1 MNLNDPYLRYYR
13 VQEQSGGGGTM
24 STVFRGARFQRGH
37 GIGSFLAGLARTVM
51 PLLKSGAT
59 ALGKEAL
66 NSGVGFLGDIA
77 AGTADPRRAADA
89 RLKQFTGG
97 LKRRADTKLERVLH
111 GGGGYKRQ
119 RITQVTPQSLAKL
132 LRVRTSTKKKKTTKK
147 RRNVKRQQNKRKGTA
162 AAAAAKRKR
171 KAASKKRKGRKTVKR
186 RVSQDIFST

>member
-13 VQEQSGGGGTM
+13 MQEQSGGGDM
-24 STVFRGARFQRGH
+24 VFRGAKFQRGH

-66 NSGVGFLGDIA
+66 SSGVGFLGDIA
-77 AGTADPRRAADA
+77 AGTADPRRAADM

-132 LRVRTSTKKKKTTKK
+132 LRVRTSTKKKTTKK
-147 RRNVKRQQNKRKGTA
+147 IRNVKRQQNKRKGTA
-162 AAAAAKRKR
+162 AAKRVKATPKR
-171 KAASKKRKGRKTVKR
+171 QKRSR